1 MASHLSN
8 VSLINAGD
16 GMHAHPTQALLD
28 LFTIQESLGKIEGKK
43 VITTYG
49 RIDRTKNPAETEN
62 KFSSE
67 EAARKYAEKKIREK
81 MNKGYLETK

>member
-1 MASHLSN
+1 MKGNKMRLEYKN
-8 VSLINAGD
+8 QTENA
-16 GMHAHPTQALLD
+16 
-28 LFTIQESLGKIEGKK
+28 FKFWEIKIEAKKK
-43 VITTYG
+43 VITKYG
-49 RIDRTKNPAETEN
+49 RIGIQNPAETEN

>member
-1 MASHLSN
+1 MRLEYKN
-8 VSLINAGD
+8 QTENA
-16 GMHAHPTQALLD
+16 
-28 LFTIQESLGKIEGKK
+28 FKFWEIKIETKKK
-43 VITTYG
+43 VITKYG
-49 RIDRTKNPAETEN
+49 RIGIQKPAKTEN